1 MSDVSFFSFSIT
13 SSPGFA
19 FGISICSRGNAEIRG
34 WPTSEEIAREA
45 PKRGRRMSGRLI
57 TGSRKVRK
65 DRKEIDDQNFQRLSF
80 SGSQHSL
87 DVLSSTSDL

>member
-1 MSDVSFFSFSIT
+1 MSAFSVFPLRPALT
-13 SSPGFA
+13 SA
-19 FGISICSRGNAEIRG
+19 FGISICSRGNAEIRR

-45 PKRGRRMSGRLI
+45 PKRGRRMSRRLI

-80 SGSQHSL
+80 SGFTAFPRRSEF
-87 DVLSSTSDL
+87 DL